1 MDRQAL
7 EQALMRLLAAREHT
21 RAELRGKLASRCA
34 EPQLL
39 EQVIDEL
46 RERGLQSDGRFAEQY
61 VSSRMR
67 RGFGPL
73 RIRRELQE
81 RGVEAPLLEAS
92 LDEQGAA
99 WFELLRETHR
109 RKYGAGLPGDF
120 KERARRARFL
130 EYRGFP
136 AEMIR
141 RLLWSEEA

>member
-81 RGVEAPLLEAS
+81 
-92 LDEQGAA
+92 
-99 WFELLRETHR
+99 
-109 RKYGAGLPGDF
+109 
-120 KERARRARFL
+120 
-130 EYRGFP
+130 
-136 AEMIR
+136 
-141 RLLWSEEA
+141 